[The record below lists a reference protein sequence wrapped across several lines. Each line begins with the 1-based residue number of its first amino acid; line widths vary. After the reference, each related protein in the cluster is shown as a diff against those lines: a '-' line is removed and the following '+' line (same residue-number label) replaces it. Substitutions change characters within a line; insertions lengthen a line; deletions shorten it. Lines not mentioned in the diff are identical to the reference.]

1 MGSHTWGSWKGKD
14 VYAVLQHL
22 WVPFSFQNNIFN
34 LKSSRF
40 MFEGKKKNKQTNRTC
55 VFEKAF
61 KQYIAKCAFVSLKT
75 MTKGQSS
82 PTTG

>member
-1 MGSHTWGSWKGKD
+1 MGSHTWGSWKGKS
-14 VYAVLQHL
+14 VCAVLQHL

-40 MFEGKKKNKQTNRTC
+40 MFEGKKKTSKQTEPVC
-55 VFEKAF
+55 LKKH

-82 PTTG
+82 PITG